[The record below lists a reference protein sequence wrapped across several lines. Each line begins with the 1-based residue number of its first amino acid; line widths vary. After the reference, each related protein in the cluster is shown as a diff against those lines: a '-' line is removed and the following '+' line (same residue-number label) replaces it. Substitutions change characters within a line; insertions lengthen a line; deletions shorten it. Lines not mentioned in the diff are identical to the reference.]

1 MSRLAGK
8 RILLTGGGRGIGAAT
23 ARRLAAEGA
32 RMAIADID
40 DTAARAVAAALGP
53 SHIGLALDVA
63 QDRSVGE
70 ATAAAERALGGIDAL
85 VHCAGIGVEQP
96 FLETSAETWSRMIDV
111 NLGGTFRCCQA
122 AARLMVRAGGGT
134 IVTFASTAGE
144 LGSVR
149 RAAYGASKA
158 GVINLTRTIA
168 LELAPLGV
176 RANCVSPGPIET
188 ELVAQMH
195 APDTKRA
202 FASRVPM
209 RRYGTPAEVA
219 EAVLFLVAD
228 ESSYVTG
235 HVLHVDGGFSSAGI
249 MV

>member
-1 MSRLAGK
+1 
-8 RILLTGGGRGIGAAT
+8 
-23 ARRLAAEGA
+23 
-32 RMAIADID
+32 
-40 DTAARAVAAALGP
+40 
-53 SHIGLALDVA
+53 
-63 QDRSVGE
+63 
-70 ATAAAERALGGIDAL
+70 
-85 VHCAGIGVEQP
+85 
-96 FLETSAETWSRMIDV
+96 
-111 NLGGTFRCCQA
+111 
-122 AARLMVRAGGGT
+122 MVRAGGGT

-209 RRYGTPAEVA
+209 HRYGTPAEVA